1 MAIWIVGVRLL
12 MVAIAAMLWSVAASS
27 AASAQQKLALLIGNS
42 KYQKATQLD
51 NPVNDVKLMS
61 GVLQKQGFGV
71 SLHTDVD
78 SRSMKRAFSS
88 FFQKVQ
94 SAGKDAV
101 VVVYYAGHGVQVRGT
116 NYLIPIDAEI
126 ESEADV
132 DLDAVKADS
141 IMEMVS
147 QSGSA
152 LNIVVLDACRNN
164 PFRGFRSAA
173 RGLAQV
179 DAPAGTLVAF
189 STAPGSVA
197 RDGPRGGNSPYTS
210 ALAKAIVEP
219 GLKIEDVF
227 KRVRQIVTGETKN
240 AQVPWESSSLVG
252 DFYPAGRSLPAAQAP
267 APRVASN
274 DPAPAPPRSEA
285 RKQSLRLAS
294 AFPASIHAIGPDPA
308 PVIRQIG
315 SLTAGSIEIRTF
327 VAGEIVPSFQVL
339 DAVSKGVIELGWTLF
354 DYHSGQQPAYAPAS
368 GRVPFSVPPEKLINW
383 AEGEGK
389 ALRDALFARAGF
401 KALPCS
407 MLGTNGVWS
416 KKRLEEPGDL
426 KGLKFRSSGLAL
438 KVWQRSGVASVML
451 PGGELAPALERG
463 VIDGASF
470 GNPQFDEPLG
480 LHQVAKYYY
489 FPSWEQPASIVD
501 LVMTK
506 SRWDGL
512 TASEQQHF
520 EIACSRNLPRS
531 IVAVVSGEKD
541 SLGRLA
547 KQGAQIQSYPA
558 AVWEAL
564 RKEAVHVL
572 DEEGVKSAD
581 FKRLWDSLKRMQ

>member
-1 MAIWIVGVRLL
+1 MGAVAGCRGALRL
-12 MVAIAAMLWSVAASS
+12 MVWLVVCLLVVS

-61 GVLQKQGFGV
+61 GVLQKQGFAV
-71 SLHTDVD
+71 NLHTDVD
-78 SRSMKRAFSS
+78 SRSMKRALSA
-88 FFQKVQ
+88 FFHKVR
-94 SAGKDAV
+94 SAGKDSV

-116 NYLIPIDAEI
+116 NYLVPVDAEI
-126 ESEADV
+126 ESEAEV

-147 QSGSA
+147 QAGSA
-152 LNIVVLDACRNN
+152 LNVVILDACRNN

-197 RDGPRGGNSPYTS
+197 RDGPRGGNSPYTA

-252 DFYPAGRSLPAAQAP
+252 DFYPAGRGVPAPQ

-274 DPAPAPPRSEA
+274 DPAPAPSRAEA
-285 RKQSLRLAS
+285 RKHKYRMAS
-294 AFPASIHAIGPDPA
+294 VFSKLIHGIGPDPGPA
-308 PVIRQIG
+308 ISQIV
-315 SLTAGSIEIRTF
+315 SLSAGNVEIQAYE
-327 VAGEIVPSFQVL
+327 AGAIVPAFEVL
-339 DAVSKGVIELGWTLF
+339 NAVSKGVVELGWTLF
-354 DYHSGQQPAYAPAS
+354 DYHSGQQAAYAPAS

-407 MLGTNGVWS
+407 MLGTNGVWTKS
-416 KKRLEEPGDL
+416 KLNSPSDVN
-426 KGLKFRSSGLAL
+426 GLKVRTSGLAHR
-438 KVWQRSGVASVML
+438 VWQRAGAIALIL
-451 PGGELAPALERG
+451 PIGETVLAFRSG
-463 VIDGASF
+463 VIDGAVL
-470 GNPQFDEPLG
+470 GNPQLDEPTAIQ
-480 LHQVAKYYY
+480 QVAPIYY
-489 FPSWEQPASIVD
+489 FPSWETPASLVD
-501 LVMTK
+501 LVMSK
-506 SRWDGL
+506 SRWDSL
-512 TASEQQHF
+512 TAAEQQHF

-541 SLGRLA
+541 SLARLA
-547 KQGAQIQSYPA
+547 KQGAQIQPYPP

-564 RKEAVHVL
+564 RKQAVRVL
-572 DEEGVKSAD
+572 DEEGAKSAD
-581 FKRLWDSLKRMQ
+581 FKRLWDSLKKAQ